1 MNRPKNHCLVGW
13 LAFATLATAAEEAGH
28 ASTRTPMG
36 AVLSNPELASLAGG
50 KARPQQDVDLNIL
63 VFFRPDKD
71 FSRETLKGLAACEKR
86 TAGKPVHWAAIVAD
100 RYTAGQVKS
109 AVAEAGIA
117 MPVLIDV
124 GEALSNEV
132 AVAQLPAVAFTD
144 KGKKL
149 VAYQPYTRLNFCEL
163 VDARIRLL
171 LNEITEAE
179 FSARA
184 NPVST
189 KIGGETSV
197 AGRHAKMAEALLEAG
212 KNDKALESARL
223 AVQHDATLAAAH
235 SVLGACLRAAGNCKE
250 ATAAFD
256 KALALDPKDAR
267 ARAGKTAC
275 AGKAP

>member
-1 MNRPKNHCLVGW
+1 V
-13 LAFATLATAAEEAGH
+13 
-28 ASTRTPMG
+28 
-36 AVLSNPELASLAGG
+36 
-50 KARPQQDVDLNIL
+50 
-63 VFFRPDKD
+63 
-71 FSRETLKGLAACEKR
+71 
-86 TAGKPVHWAAIVAD
+86 AIVAD
-100 RYTAGQVKS
+100 RYSAGQVKS

-117 MPVLIDV
+117 MPVLVDV

-197 AGRHAKMAEALLEAG
+197 AGRHAKMAEALLDAG
-212 KNDKALESARL
+212 KKDKALESARL
-223 AVQHDATLAAAH
+223 AVRHDATLAAAH
-235 SVLGACLRAAGNCKE
+235 SVLGECLRATGNCKE

-256 KALALDPKDAR
+256 KALELDPKDVR

-275 AGKAP
+275 AGKTP